1 MIRFVDIASDEKP
14 KKGGAA
20 VEAKAAP
27 AQDLAASPAKRA
39 KRVNKPTG
47 ASPSSKS

>member
-20 VEAKAAP
+20 VEVKAAP
-27 AQDLAASPAKRA
+27 APDVAGSAAKPAKRA
-39 KRVNKPTG
+39 KKPPG
-47 ASPSSKS
+47 ASQSAKS

>member
-20 VEAKAAP
+20 VEVKAAP
-27 AQDLAASPAKRA
+27 AQDPDASAPKAAKRA
-39 KRVNKPTG
+39 KKSTG
-47 ASPSSKS
+47 ASQSSKS